1 MHPKFFFKCS
11 SAVAT
16 AATLAL
22 APAFADTAFDDFKT
36 KWRALQFGTG
46 ATTSMV
52 RNRLEI
58 TLDADAAGI
67 GQDFF
72 GSGLFSTCALKGD
85 FDLRAS
91 YRLLDWPEH
100 NGTRVALFL
109 GSMADLPTDDGIF
122 IERDSYSEADTDV
135 PFDLYVFF
143 AEQGVQL
150 IEHETDHQSGL
161 LRLRRVGPVVT
172 GYYRLGS
179 DWVEMGSTNL
189 GTESL
194 RFAVVTYSH
203 DSVFAD
209 ANVRASFDGVRLAS
223 GSFTGSTCP
232 FSTS

>member
-1 MHPKFFFKCS
+1 MPQTFLNRS
-11 SAVAT
+11 LAVAT
-16 AATLAL
+16 AATFAL
-22 APAFADTAFDDFKT
+22 APALADTLYDDFKT
-36 KWRALQFGTG
+36 KWRPVQFGTG
-46 ATTSMV
+46 AATSMV

-58 TLDADAAGI
+58 TLEAVAAGS

-109 GSMADLPTDDGIF
+109 GSMADLPTDNGIF
-122 IERDSYSEADTDV
+122 IERDSYSEADADV

-172 GYYRLGS
+172 GYYKSDS

-189 GTESL
+189 GTQSL

-209 ANVRASFDGVRLAS
+209 ANVRASFEGVRLAA
-223 GSFTGSTCP
+223 GSFTGATCP
-232 FSTS
+232 VSTP

>member
-1 MHPKFFFKCS
+1 MLQTFFRS
-11 SAVAT
+11 PAVAT

-22 APAFADTAFDDFKT
+22 APAFADTLYDDFKT
-36 KWRALQFGTG
+36 KWRPLQFGTG

-58 TLDADAAGI
+58 TLDADAAGS

-100 NGTRVALFL
+100 NGTRVALYL
-109 GSMADLPTDDGIF
+109 GSMSDLPTDNGIF
-122 IERDSYSEADTDV
+122 IERDSYSEADADV

-161 LRLRRVGPVVT
+161 LRLRRVGSVVT
-172 GYYRLGS
+172 GYYRLDS

-189 GTESL
+189 GTQSL
-194 RFAVVTYSH
+194 RFAVVAYSH

-209 ANVRASFDGVRLAS
+209 AKVRASFDGVRLAS
-223 GSFTGSTCP
+223 GAFTGTTCP
-232 FSTS
+232 FATT